1 MCDPHFV
8 RPCRTC
14 ALNIGLILRRG
25 YDWPGLTLPWTAGD
39 AGALERARRENETLY
54 AVIKTVS
61 SSLDLDRVLRGIVEI
76 ATDATGC
83 HACFIYFVEGERLVL
98 RAASARYSRFVGEVG
113 FRLDEGLTGWVA
125 RTKTPEFIRDNALQD
140 PRMRFVPE
148 LEEERFQSMVAVPI
162 LAKGGDVIGVVVLH
176 TEAPHEF
183 DRDVL
188 NFLVHT
194 ASLVAG
200 AIENAQLYEETRRRV
215 DALTT
220 LTQLSQALASV
231 TLREDL
237 YDAVTRGAR
246 ELLGADAC
254 QIYRLDSDTD
264 ELLLAGSDPADA
276 PALSPRPGGTALVLD
291 LMRRAN
297 GRGGRGRRAAAR
309 AVWPDL
315 DENALLAA
323 PLVAGDEQLGILCCL
338 AQGREF
344 ADEDAELL
352 GAVANQTAVGLK
364 KAELIER
371 LTAENIVKD
380 MFDALAAGSVDAAE
394 AKAVEARCDLS
405 RPHLF
410 LHVERAPEAGADT
423 PVWPELAARV
433 QARLRRASARAFF
446 DSRHDRMRAL
456 TPIATDQEAAAERL
470 RRACEQVAREV
481 GVVIG
486 LSDVDRGPASARRRM
501 REAADA
507 ARIGRSL
514 VAAGGAVTY
523 DGLGAY
529 KYLVHLELDQAPHDR
544 YRQSVEELI
553 DYDFRRGSRLFETL
567 ERFLA
572 DRCSVTAS
580 ARALY
585 IHPNTVRQ
593 RLDRIE
599 RVSGLHLPE
608 EDLLSLELAL
618 KLARL
623 HRLRAGRE

>member
-1 MCDPHFV
+1 
-8 RPCRTC
+8 
-14 ALNIGLILRRG
+14 
-25 YDWPGLTLPWTAGD
+25 
-39 AGALERARRENETLY
+39 
-54 AVIKTVS
+54 
-61 SSLDLDRVLRGIVEI
+61 
-76 ATDATGC
+76 
-83 HACFIYFVEGERLVL
+83 
-98 RAASARYSRFVGEVG
+98 
-113 FRLDEGLTGWVA
+113 
-125 RTKTPEFIRDNALQD
+125 
-140 PRMRFVPE
+140 
-148 LEEERFQSMVAVPI
+148 
-162 LAKGGDVIGVVVLH
+162 VVLH
-176 TEAPHEF
+176 TEAPREF
-183 DRDVL
+183 DDEVL

-200 AIENAQLYEETRRRV
+200 AIENAQLYQETRRRV

-220 LTQLSQALASV
+220 LTQLSQALAAV

-246 ELLGADAC
+246 ELLDADAC
-254 QIYRLDSDTD
+254 QIYRLDNETD
-264 ELLLAGSDPADA
+264 ELVLAGSDPHDA
-276 PALSPRPGGTALVLD
+276 TAPSPRPGGTALVLD

-297 GRGGRGRRAAAR
+297 GRGARGGRRRAAR
-309 AVWPDL
+309 ALWPDL

-323 PLVAGDEQLGILCCL
+323 PLVAGDEQLGVLCCL
-338 AQGREF
+338 AHGREF
-344 ADEDAELL
+344 TGEDAELL

-380 MFDALAAGSVDAAE
+380 MFDALAAGSVGTAE
-394 AKAVEARCDLS
+394 AKAGEARCDLS

-410 LHVERAPEAGADT
+410 LHVERAPEAGEDA
-423 PVWPELAARV
+423 PVWPELAARLE
-433 QARLRRASARAFF
+433 ARLRRASPRAFF
-446 DSRHDRMRAL
+446 DTRHDRIRAL
-456 TPIATDQEAAAERL
+456 TPLATDQEAAAERL
-470 RRACEQVAREV
+470 RRACEQLAHEES
-481 GVVIG
+481 VVIG
-486 LSDVDRGPASARRRM
+486 LSDVDRGAASARRRM

-514 VAAGGAVTY
+514 VAAGGAVSY

-553 DYDFRRGSRLFETL
+553 EYDRRRGSRLFETL
-567 ERFLA
+567 EQFLA

-599 RVSGLHLPE
+599 RVSGLHLPD

-623 HRLRAGRE
+623 HRQRAGRE

>member
-1 MCDPHFV
+1 VGTGHRARAPTRVTIDP
-8 RPCRTC
+8 
-14 ALNIGLILRRG
+14 
-25 YDWPGLTLPWTAGD
+25 LTLPSSTGAD
-39 AGALERARRENETLY
+39 ALERARRENETLY

-83 HACFIYFVEGERLVL
+83 HACFIYFVEGDRLVL
-98 RAASARYSRFVGEVG
+98 RAASARYSRFVGEVSFG
-113 FRLDEGLTGWVA
+113 LDEGLTGWVA

-148 LEEERFQSMVAVPI
+148 LEEERFQSMIAVPI
-162 LAKGGDVIGVVVLH
+162 LAKAGDVIGVVVLH
-176 TEAPHEF
+176 TEAPREF
-183 DRDVL
+183 DDDVL

-200 AIENAQLYEETRRRV
+200 AIENAQLYQETRRRV

-220 LTQLSQALASV
+220 LTQLSQALAAV

-254 QIYRLDSDTD
+254 QIYRLDGGTD
-264 ELLLAGSDPADA
+264 ELVLAGSDPAGA

-297 GRGGRGRRAAAR
+297 GRGMRGGRRGAAR
-309 AVWPDL
+309 ALWPDL

-323 PLVAGDEQLGILCCL
+323 PLVAGDEHLGILCCL
-338 AQGREF
+338 ARREF
-344 ADEDAELL
+344 VDEDAELL

-394 AKAVEARCDLS
+394 AKAGEARCDLS

-410 LHVERAPEAGADT
+410 LHLERAPEAGEDV

-433 QARLRRASARAFF
+433 ETRLRRVSPRAFF

-456 TPIATDQEAAAERL
+456 TPLATDQEAAAERL
-470 RRACEQVAREV
+470 RRACEQLAREES
-481 GVVIG
+481 VVIG
-486 LSDVDRGPASARRRM
+486 LSDVDRGAASARRRM

-514 VAAGGAVTY
+514 VAAGGAVSY

-553 DYDFRRGSRLFETL
+553 EYDHRRGSRLFETL
-567 ERFLA
+567 EQFLA

-599 RVSGLHLPE
+599 RVSGLHLPD

-623 HRLRAGRE
+623 HRLRAGSE

>member
-1 MCDPHFV
+1 M
-8 RPCRTC
+8 
-14 ALNIGLILRRG
+14 
-25 YDWPGLTLPWTAGD
+25 
-39 AGALERARRENETLY
+39 
-54 AVIKTVS
+54 
-61 SSLDLDRVLRGIVEI
+61 
-76 ATDATGC
+76 
-83 HACFIYFVEGERLVL
+83 
-98 RAASARYSRFVGEVG
+98 
-113 FRLDEGLTGWVA
+113 
-125 RTKTPEFIRDNALQD
+125 
-140 PRMRFVPE
+140 
-148 LEEERFQSMVAVPI
+148 
-162 LAKGGDVIGVVVLH
+162 
-176 TEAPHEF
+176 
-183 DRDVL
+183 
-188 NFLVHT
+188 
-194 ASLVAG
+194 
-200 AIENAQLYEETRRRV
+200 
-215 DALTT
+215 
-220 LTQLSQALASV
+220 
-231 TLREDL
+231 
-237 YDAVTRGAR
+237 
-246 ELLGADAC
+246 
-254 QIYRLDSDTD
+254 
-264 ELLLAGSDPADA
+264 
-276 PALSPRPGGTALVLD
+276 
-291 LMRRAN
+291 
-297 GRGGRGRRAAAR
+297 
-309 AVWPDL
+309 
-315 DENALLAA
+315 
-323 PLVAGDEQLGILCCL
+323 
-338 AQGREF
+338 
-344 ADEDAELL
+344 
-352 GAVANQTAVGLK
+352 ANQTAVGLK

-456 TPIATDQEAAAERL
+456 TPIATDQEAAAEPL
-470 RRACEQVAREV
+470 RRACEQVAREE

-567 ERFLA
+567 EQFLA

>member
-1 MCDPHFV
+1 MCGFH
-8 RPCRTC
+8 
-14 ALNIGLILRRG
+14 IGLALWQG
-25 YDWPGLTLPWTAGD
+25 YDCPGLTLHSTAGG

-98 RAASARYSRFVGEVG
+98 RAASARYSRFVGDVSFG
-113 FRLDEGLTGWVA
+113 LDEGLTGWVA

-162 LAKGGDVIGVVVLH
+162 LAKSGDVIGVVVLH
-176 TEAPHEF
+176 TEAPREF
-183 DRDVL
+183 DDDVL

-220 LTQLSQALASV
+220 LTQLSQALAAV

-254 QIYRLDSDTD
+254 QIYRLDADTD
-264 ELLLAGSDPADA
+264 ELLLAGSDPTDA
-276 PALSPRPGGTALVLD
+276 PALSPRTGGTALVLD

-297 GRGGRGRRAAAR
+297 GRGGRRGAAR
-309 AVWPDL
+309 APWPDL
-315 DENALLAA
+315 DENALIAA

-338 AQGREF
+338 ARGREF

-394 AKAVEARCDLS
+394 AKAGEARCDLS
-405 RPHLF
+405 RPHVF
-410 LHVERAPEAGADT
+410 LHVERAPEAGEGT
-423 PVWPELAARV
+423 SVWPELAARLE
-433 QARLRRASARAFF
+433 ARLRRASPRAFF

-456 TPIATDQEAAAERL
+456 TPVATGQEAAAERL
-470 RRACEQVAREV
+470 RRACEQVAREE

-486 LSDVDRGPASARRRM
+486 LSDVDRGAASARRRM

-514 VAAGGAVTY
+514 VAAGGAVSY
-523 DGLGAY
+523 DGVGAY

-544 YRQSVEELI
+544 YRQAVEELI
-553 DYDFRRGSRLFETL
+553 EYDRRRGSRLFETL
-567 ERFLA
+567 EQFLA

-599 RVSGLHLPE
+599 RISGLHLPE